1 MSREDILLE
10 AEIPME
16 QWSDCYTTEEGYIF
30 VPAYDDVGNMIKD
43 GYTVYTE
50 WLEKKNESK
59 PPMTE
64 LELLKA
70 QIQALSDEN
79 EFLSDCLIEMAQV
92 VYA

>member
-43 GYTVYTE
+43 GYTV
-50 WLEKKNESK
+50 
-59 PPMTE
+59 
-64 LELLKA
+64 
-70 QIQALSDEN
+70 
-79 EFLSDCLIEMAQV
+79 
-92 VYA
+92 